1 MIGKSIESIATLTWL
16 SEEKVGDILADPS
29 LQSVMQDIEI
39 SSLSNKLSIT
49 RLRGANAVIDT
60 IITGVQKIVDDID
73 PTKWNKN
80 HVELFKLVL
89 REQEKLDKKIL
100 DDIQS
105 RINITNNVQVNYVRS
120 ETKWLESIL
129 ESLPARAQESF
140 WREVIEL
147 WQKYQSQY
155 TGTRQII
162 GEVT

>member
-1 MIGKSIESIATLTWL
+1 
-16 SEEKVGDILADPS
+16 
-29 LQSVMQDIEI
+29 MQDIEI

-120 ETKWLESIL
+120 ETK
-129 ESLPARAQESF
+129 
-140 WREVIEL
+140 
-147 WQKYQSQY
+147 
-155 TGTRQII
+155 
-162 GEVT
+162 